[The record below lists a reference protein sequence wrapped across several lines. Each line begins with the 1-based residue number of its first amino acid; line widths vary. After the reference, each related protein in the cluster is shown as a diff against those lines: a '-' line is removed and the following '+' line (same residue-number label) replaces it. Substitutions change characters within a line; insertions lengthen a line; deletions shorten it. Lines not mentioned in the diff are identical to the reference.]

1 MTDTTTAADG
11 TTTTTTDTTN
21 QGGGNAWTPPAS
33 QEDFDR
39 IISERLGRERS
50 KFADYADLKSK
61 AQQFDQ
67 LTESQKTESQKQ
79 ADALK
84 ATETRAAAAEAELAR
99 AKAALKYKL
108 EDEDLELLGSGT
120 PEEIDARAKR
130 LSERLAPK
138 PADFDGGPRK
148 TAAGPQDMNA
158 VIRKAAGLG

>member
-1 MTDTTTAADG
+1 MTTETSTAANG
-11 TTTTTTDTTN
+11 STTDAST

-33 QEDFDR
+33 QEDLDR
-39 IISERLGRERS
+39 IVTERLSRERA

-61 AQQFDQ
+61 AAEFDK
-67 LTESQKTESQKQ
+67 LTESQKTEAQRQ

-84 ATETRAAAAEAELAR
+84 QTETRAAAAEAELAR
-99 AKAALKYKL
+99 ARAALKYKL
-108 EDEDLELLGSGT
+108 EDDDLELLGSGT

-138 PADFDGGPRK
+138 PPNYDGGTRT
-148 TAAGPQDMNA
+148 TAAGPQNMND

>member
-1 MTDTTTAADG
+1 MPETTTAADG
-11 TTTTTTDTTN
+11 TTTDTTT
-21 QGGGNAWTPPAS
+21 QGGGSAWTPPAS

-39 IISERLGRERS
+39 IITERLNRERS
-50 KFADYADLKSK
+50 KFADYPDLKAK
-61 AQQFDQ
+61 ASQFDQ
-67 LTESQKTESQKQ
+67 LTESQKTEAQKQ

-84 ATETRAAAAEAELAR
+84 ATETRATAAEAELAR

-138 PADFDGGPRK
+138 PANYDGGAR
-148 TAAGPQDMNA
+148 TSAAAPQNMND